1 MFLYLVQ
8 HGKAKNEEEDLA
20 RPLSDN
26 GIAEVKKIASF
37 ISRLDITVEEVL
49 HSSKLRAKQTAE
61 ILAESLAIM
70 NDVSEADSL
79 APLDDPALWADKLKR
94 KTLSLMLVGHLPHLA
109 RLSSLLLSGDKE
121 KSIIAFKMGG
131 VVCLKRDDAG
141 TWTLQWIITP
151 EII

>member
-61 ILAESLAIM
+61 ILADSLAVTKGI
-70 NDVSEADSL
+70 SEADGL
-79 APLDDPALWADKLKR
+79 APLDDPALWAEKLKS
-94 KTLSLMLVGHLPHLA
+94 KTHSLMLVGHLPHLA
-109 RLSSLLLSGDKE
+109 KLSSFLLIGDKE
-121 KSIIAFKMGG
+121 RSTIAFRMGG
-131 VVCLKRDDAG
+131 VVCLKKDDAG
-141 TWTLQWIITP
+141 TWTMQWMITP
-151 EII
+151 EIA